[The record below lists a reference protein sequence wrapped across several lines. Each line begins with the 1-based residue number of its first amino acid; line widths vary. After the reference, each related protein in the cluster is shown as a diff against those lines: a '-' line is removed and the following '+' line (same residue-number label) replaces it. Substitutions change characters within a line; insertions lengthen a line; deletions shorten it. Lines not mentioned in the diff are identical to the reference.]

1 MNSPL
6 NCLIVVELA
15 KILADPWIGQTLAD
29 LGAKVTKIESPNGD
43 DTRKWRPPFIE
54 KVGDKAAAYFHG
66 ANRGKS
72 SKIVDFNNDEHLRG
86 LHDLIS
92 QADIVIENFKVGGL
106 EKYGLDYES

>member
-1 MNSPL
+1 MAAVAASDFKVEPSKLTSELGIGIEPYLLLIAPSNS
-6 NCLIVVELA
+6 LA
-15 KILADPWIGQTLAD
+15 
-29 LGAKVTKIESPNGD
+29 
-43 DTRKWRPPFIE
+43 
-54 KVGDKAAAYFHG
+54 KAAAYFHG